1 MCAVRGGWC
10 ALLVFDREAEL
21 ALPADTAVGTEL
33 ADTHDVRQLDGHR
46 DGGCMVVVV
55 QFLFLHSQSPESAAT
70 NSRDCWADHA
80 GRAYHVVI
88 RKGLKVF
95 RHFVDLGQA
104 LRAVGIQDL
113 REGE

>member
-1 MCAVRGGWC
+1 
-10 ALLVFDREAEL
+10 
-21 ALPADTAVGTEL
+21 
-33 ADTHDVRQLDGHR
+33 
-46 DGGCMVVVV
+46 MVVVV

-70 NSRDCWADHA
+70 NSRDCWANHA

-113 REGE
+113 ESRRAGVVSDGKRACSSAWSEPCRRW